1 MGERLKNLRLI
12 DKVAVITG
20 GASGIGAGT
29 VERFIEEG
37 AKCVVADIQEEA
49 GKKRAAAHG
58 ANAIF
63 VRCDVGKESDVE
75 ALVAAAVSHFGRIDC
90 MFNNA
95 GILGAVGPVAEI
107 PGGEWQRS
115 IDVLLSSVFYGIKH
129 AARAMIAQGRNA
141 DGSAG
146 TIINTTSTAGLR
158 AGLGPH
164 VYTAAKHGVVGLTQ
178 SVATELGRHGIRTN
192 AIAPGGTTTGL
203 TAWLVTGSSDN
214 LEEAKQKIGATNPL
228 GRGGRVEDIANA
240 ALFLA
245 SDESSYV
252 NGHVM
257 VVDGAGEVI
266 GDRNHRFVQLGSQI
280 VQETGRIGLDGSK

>member
-1 MGERLKNLRLI
+1 MAGRLEG
-12 DKVAVITG
+12 KVAVITG

-29 VERFIEEG
+29 VDRFIAEG
-37 AKCVVADIQEEA
+37 ARCVIADIQEEA
-49 GKKRAAAHG
+49 GTAFAKQFGDK
-58 ANAIF
+58 AIF
-63 VRCDVGKESDVE
+63 VKTDVANENEVE
-75 ALVAAAVSHFGRIDC
+75 AVVAAAVTHFGRIDC

-107 PGGEWQRS
+107 PGDAWSRS

-129 AARAMIAQGRNA
+129 AAKAMIAS
-141 DGSAG
+141 GSG
-146 TIINTTSTAGLR
+146 GNIINTTSTAGLR

-178 SVATELGRHGIRTN
+178 STSTELGPLGIRVN
-192 AIAPGGTTTGL
+192 AIAPGGTVSGL

-214 LEEAKQKIGATNPL
+214 LTEANTKIGVSNPMRRA
-228 GRGGRVEDIANA
+228 GQPADIANA

-245 SDESSYV
+245 SDEASYV
-252 NGHVM
+252 NGHVL

-280 VQETGRIGLDGSK
+280 VQETGRIGL

>member
-1 MGERLKNLRLI
+1 MGRM
-12 DKVAVITG
+12 DGKVAVVTG

-29 VERFIEEG
+29 VQRFVEEG
-37 AKCVVADIQEEA
+37 ARCVVADIQEDA
-49 GKKRAAAHG
+49 GRKFAATFGDKAL
-58 ANAIF
+58 F
-63 VRCDVGKESDVE
+63 VKCDVAEEDDIES
-75 ALVAAAVSHFGRIDC
+75 LVAATTKHFGRIDC

-107 PGGEWQRS
+107 PGAEWQRS

-129 AARAMIAQGRNA
+129 AARAMIAQGS
-141 DGSAG
+141 GG

-178 SVATELGRHGIRTN
+178 STATELGRHGIRVN
-192 AIAPGGTTTGL
+192 AIAPGGTVSGL

-214 LEEAKQKIGATNPL
+214 LADANTKIGVSNPL
-228 GRGGRVEDIANA
+228 GRAGQPADIANA
-240 ALFLA
+240 ALYLA

-252 NGHVM
+252 NGLVL

-266 GDRNHRFVQLGSQI
+266 GDRNGRFVQLGSKL
-280 VQETGRIGLDGSK
+280 VQETGRIGL

>member
-1 MGERLKNLRLI
+1 MGRM
-12 DKVAVITG
+12 DGKVAVVTG

-29 VERFIEEG
+29 VQRFVDEG
-37 AKCVVADIQEEA
+37 ARCVVADIQEDA
-49 GKKRAAAHG
+49 GKKFAATFGDKAL
-58 ANAIF
+58 F
-63 VRCDVGKESDVE
+63 VKCDVAKEDEVE
-75 ALVAAAVSHFGRIDC
+75 SLVATTTKHFGRIDC

-107 PGGEWQRS
+107 PGAEWQRS

-129 AARAMIAQGRNA
+129 AARAMIAQGS
-141 DGSAG
+141 GG

-178 SVATELGRHGIRTN
+178 STATELGRHGIRVN
-192 AIAPGGTTTGL
+192 AIAPGGTVSGL

-214 LEEAKQKIGATNPL
+214 LADANTKIGVSNPL
-228 GRGGRVEDIANA
+228 GRAGQPEDIANA

-252 NGHVM
+252 NGLVL

-266 GDRNHRFVQLGSQI
+266 GDRNGRFVQLGSKL
-280 VQETGRIGLDGSK
+280 VQETGRIGL

>member
-1 MGERLKNLRLI
+1 MGERLKG
-12 DKVAVITG
+12 KVAVITG

-29 VERFIEEG
+29 VERFIAEG
-37 AKCVVADIQEEA
+37 AKCVVSDIQEEA
-49 GKKRAAAHG
+49 GSKLAAAHG
-58 ANAIF
+58 GNAIF
-63 VRCDVGKESDVE
+63 VKCDVGVESDV
-75 ALVAAAVSHFGRIDC
+75 ASLVDAAVTHFGRIDC

-95 GILGAVGPVAEI
+95 GILGAIGPVADI
-107 PGGEWQRS
+107 PGAEWRRT
-115 IDVLLSSVFYGIKH
+115 IDVLLSSVFYGIKY
-129 AARAMIAQGRNA
+129 AAQAMIKQGKND
-141 DGSAG
+141 DGLAG
-146 TIINTTSTAGLR
+146 SIINTTSTAGLR

-203 TAWLVTGSSDN
+203 TAWLVTGSAAN
-214 LEEAKQKIGATNPL
+214 LDEANKKIGVTNPM

-245 SDESSYV
+245 SDEASYV

-280 VQETGRIGLDGSK
+280 VQETGRIGL

>member
-1 MGERLKNLRLI
+1 MGRM
-12 DKVAVITG
+12 DGKVAVVTG

-29 VERFIEEG
+29 VQRFVDEG
-37 AKCVVADIQEEA
+37 ARCVVADIQEDA
-49 GKKRAAAHG
+49 GKKFAATFGDKAL
-58 ANAIF
+58 F
-63 VRCDVGKESDVE
+63 VKCDVAKEGDVE
-75 ALVAAAVSHFGRIDC
+75 SLVAATTKHFGRIDC

-107 PGGEWQRS
+107 PGAEWQRS

-129 AARAMIAQGRNA
+129 AARAMIAQGS
-141 DGSAG
+141 GG

-178 SVATELGRHGIRTN
+178 STATELGRHGIRVN
-192 AIAPGGTTTGL
+192 AIAPGGTVSGL

-214 LEEAKQKIGATNPL
+214 LADANTKIGVSNPL
-228 GRGGRVEDIANA
+228 GRAGQPEDIANA

-252 NGHVM
+252 NGLVL

-266 GDRNHRFVQLGSQI
+266 GDRNGRFVQLGSKL
-280 VQETGRIGLDGSK
+280 VQETGRIGL

>member
-1 MGERLKNLRLI
+1 MGERLKS
-12 DKVAVITG
+12 KVAIVTG

-29 VERFIEEG
+29 VERFIAEG
-37 AKCVVADIQEEA
+37 AKCVVADIQEDA
-49 GKKRAAAHG
+49 GKKIAATHG

-63 VRCDVGKESDVE
+63 VRCDVAKESEVE
-75 ALVAAAVSHFGRIDC
+75 ALVAAAVSHFGRVDC

-107 PGGEWQRS
+107 PGSEWQRS

-129 AARAMIAQGRNA
+129 AARAMIAQGRDA
-141 DGSAG
+141 DGHSG
-146 TIINTTSTAGLR
+146 SIINTTSTAGLR

-192 AIAPGGTTTGL
+192 AIAPGGTVTGL
-203 TAWLVTGSSDN
+203 TAWLATGSSDN
-214 LEEAKQKIGATNPL
+214 LAEATQKIGVTNPM
-228 GRGGRVEDIANA
+228 GRGGRVKDIANA

-245 SDESSYV
+245 SDEAAFV

-266 GDRNHRFVQLGSQI
+266 GDRNHRFVQLGSKI
-280 VQETGRIGLDGSK
+280 VQETGRIGL

>member
-1 MGERLKNLRLI
+1 MGERLKG
-12 DKVAVITG
+12 KVAVITG
-20 GASGIGAGT
+20 AASGIGAGT
-29 VERFIEEG
+29 VDRFIAEG

-49 GKKRAAAHG
+49 GKKFAASHG

-63 VRCDVGKESDVE
+63 VKCDVANEDDVE
-75 ALVAAAVSHFGRIDC
+75 ALVRAAVSHFGRIDC

-95 GILGAVGPVAEI
+95 GILGAIGPVAEI
-107 PGGEWQRS
+107 PGAEWRRT
-115 IDVLLSSVFYGIKH
+115 IDVLLSSVFYGVKH
-129 AARAMIAQGRNA
+129 AAKAMIAQGRGA

-203 TAWLVTGSSDN
+203 TAWLTTGSASN
-214 LEEAKQKIGATNPL
+214 LEEANKKIGVSNPM
-228 GRGGRVEDIANA
+228 GRGGHVNDIANA

-280 VQETGRIGLDGSK
+280 VQETGRIGLD